1 MGVDVSRFK
10 VIYGEKIFRAIAI
23 MNMYMPKVQ
32 TYTIAQ
38 PNFLHILAINEE
50 GNIVSINDEA
60 WKFQFLP
67 VING

>member
-32 TYTIAQ
+32 TYTIEK
-38 PNFLHILAINEE
+38 PKFLHIWAINEE